1 MPSSRKITI
10 EDEPES
16 KTCSIVERQ
25 ALDQYRAKLAR
36 ELENFEPIK
45 VEEISL
51 QELEKPEFQM
61 RNFGSHSEFPNTKV
75 IEEDALIQKLN
86 QDMFIQKSRSRKME
100 QISIKKPTFNELSDS
115 KPVEKSI

>member
-1 MPSSRKITI
+1 MSFIIAILGLFLHIFRRIIYPNPTIIEFENSEEVLLLPSSRKITI

-51 QELEKPEFQM
+51 
-61 RNFGSHSEFPNTKV
+61 
-75 IEEDALIQKLN
+75 
-86 QDMFIQKSRSRKME
+86 
-100 QISIKKPTFNELSDS
+100 
-115 KPVEKSI
+115 